1 MEENLK
7 QKTKKGL
14 YWKLFDQSATQIM
27 QFVVGIVMA
36 RLLSP
41 EDYGITALPAV
52 FMAVANIFID
62 GGFGAALIRKPQ
74 ITEKDLST
82 AFCYSIGVGLFM
94 YLCLFMSAPWIALF
108 YNTPILTPLIR
119 VTALSFLWGPLGTP
133 QYVILNRKL
142 DFKTPARIS
151 VVNKVVSAIIGI
163 SIAYAGYGLWA
174 LVISGLTSSLL
185 GLIQTWWVVKWVP
198 KESFSR
204 SSFKYLWGY
213 GNKMIGA
220 SLIDTL
226 YNNVAPVIVGKFYSP
241 RDLGVYNRA
250 LGYAVLPSN
259 QITGVLLNVTFPVL
273 SKIQDDRDNL
283 IKKYRKMV
291 KVACF
296 VAFPVFMLLCALAH
310 PLVITL
316 ITSKWEPCVILLQIM
331 CFAKMWWP
339 LQSINRNL
347 ITVIGR
353 SDLYLK
359 LEAIKKIIF
368 LMIICVS
375 LRYGLITFCLSDI
388 LINMIGIVLNTYYTG
403 KLFDYGLFKQLRD
416 VLPSLLLSLISLV
429 FVFILTHYIE
439 SAILQL
445 VSGGIL
451 GIGLYIAGAYLLNL
465 NELKDLKYLLSRK

>member
-94 YLCLFMSAPWIALF
+94 YLCLFISAPWIALF

-316 ITSKWEPCVILLQIM
+316 ITSKWESCVILLQIM

-359 LEAIKKIIF
+359 LEAIKKVIF
-368 LMIICVS
+368 FMIICIS
-375 LRYGLITFCLSDI
+375 LRYGLIAFCISDI

-429 FVFILTHYIE
+429 LVFILTHYIE

-451 GIGLYIAGAYLLNL
+451 GIGLYIAGAYLLKL
-465 NELKDLKYLLSRK
+465 DELKDLKYLLSRK